1 MSEDVKPDE
10 QVTSAEDYA
19 RLESPTDEIAVVPM
33 PSGARFRMRRAD
45 IQGMAL
51 VGVLPQ
57 SLVNQGLSAWRKQGK
72 VKATD
77 LTEEIE
83 AGIRDQSPEET
94 VELLVF
100 YRQIVVDNVLEP
112 RIGYSEGGV
121 VSLFNRDGKP
131 IAQVQ
136 ERDFRYAFQWITRQE
151 GKEAPGLGKF
161 REGREGGTVTVG
173 ADGPELRDTSI
184 LAAESTQ

>member
-1 MSEDVKPDE
+1 MSEDIKLDQ

-19 RLESPTDEIAVVPM
+19 RFESPSDEIAIVPM

-57 SLVNQGLSAWRKQGK
+57 SLVNQGLAAWRKQGK

-83 AGIRDQSPEET
+83 SSIRDQSPEET

-121 VSLFNRDGKP
+121 VSLFNRDGKS

-151 GKEAPGLGKF
+151 GKEAPGLSTF
-161 REGREGGTVTVG
+161 REGREGGAIAVGSVG
-173 ADGPELRDTSI
+173 AELGD
-184 LAAESTQ
+184 AAIGTIESTQ